1 MKRTIFTILLSI
13 CIYPVLMAQISD
25 SNTEA
30 INQYFQANINE
41 PAKASQL
48 TNQKSDR
55 NVGSNVEIV
64 QTGIENNIN
73 INSLQAGDEQ
83 VVTQAG
89 QKNNYEYYNYY
100 SKEDSSMQ
108 VNQEGT
114 LNSVQVFGENSLMKD
129 AKINQKS
136 DFKSIVVKNYTK

>member
-30 INQYFQANINE
+30 INQYFQVNVNQE
-41 PAKASQL
+41 ESVSPVK
-48 TNQKSDR
+48 QKSSLKE
-55 NVGSNVEIV
+55 GSYVEIA
-64 QTGIENNIN
+64 QTGTENNVN
-73 INSLQAGDEQ
+73 INSLQSGDEQ

-100 SKEDSSMQ
+100 SKENSNMQ

>member
-30 INQYFQANINE
+30 INQYFQVNVNQE
-41 PAKASQL
+41 ESVSPVK
-48 TNQKSDR
+48 QKSSLKE
-55 NVGSNVEIV
+55 GSYVEIA
-64 QTGIENNIN
+64 QTGTENNVN
-73 INSLQAGDEQ
+73 INSLQSGDEQ

-100 SKEDSSMQ
+100 SKENSNMQ

-136 DFKSIVVKNYTK
+136 DFKSIVVKNYSK

>member
-1 MKRTIFTILLSI
+1 MKRTIFIILFGLLT
-13 CIYPVLMAQISD
+13 YPVLMAQISD

-30 INQYFQANINE
+30 INQYFQVNVNQAESIS
-41 PAKASQL
+41 PVK
-48 TNQKSDR
+48 QKSSLKE
-55 NVGSNVEIV
+55 GSYVEIA
-64 QTGIENNIN
+64 QTGTENNVN
-73 INSLQAGDEQ
+73 INSLQSGDEQ

-100 SKEDSSMQ
+100 SKENSNMQ

>member
-30 INQYFQANINE
+30 INQYFQVNVNQE
-41 PAKASQL
+41 ESVSPVK
-48 TNQKSDR
+48 QKS
-55 NVGSNVEIV
+55 NLKEGSYVEIA
-64 QTGIENNIN
+64 QTGTENNVN
-73 INSLQAGDEQ
+73 INSLQSGDEQ

-100 SKEDSSMQ
+100 SKENSNMQ

-136 DFKSIVVKNYTK
+136 DFKSIVVKNYSK

>member
-1 MKRTIFTILLSI
+1 MKRTIFTILFGLLS
-13 CIYPVLMAQISD
+13 YPVLMAQFSD
-25 SNTEA
+25 SNTDA
-30 INQYFQANINE
+30 INQYFQVNVNETKVAKTANVKTN
-41 PAKASQL
+41 PKA
-48 TNQKSDR
+48 
-55 NVGSNVEIV
+55 GSYVEIV
-64 QTGIENNIN
+64 QTGVENNIN

-100 SKEDSSMQ
+100 SNENSNMQ

>member
-1 MKRTIFTILLSI
+1 MKRTIFTILFGLLS
-13 CIYPVLMAQISD
+13 YPVLMAQFSD
-25 SNTEA
+25 SNTEV
-30 INQYFQANINE
+30 INQYFQVSVNDTKSAQTASDNANS
-41 PAKASQL
+41 KA
-48 TNQKSDR
+48 
-55 NVGSNVEIV
+55 GAFVEIV

-73 INSLQAGDEQ
+73 INSLQSGDEQ
-83 VVTQAG
+83 VVTQSG

-100 SKEDSSMQ
+100 SNENSNMQ

>member
-1 MKRTIFTILLSI
+1 MKRTIFTILFGLLS
-13 CIYPVLMAQISD
+13 YPVLMAQFSD
-25 SNTEA
+25 SNTDA
-30 INQYFQANINE
+30 INQYFQVSVNE
-41 PAKASQL
+41 TKVAKTESVK
-48 TNQKSDR
+48 TNPKA
-55 NVGSNVEIV
+55 GSYVEIV
-64 QTGIENNIN
+64 QTGVENNIN

-100 SKEDSSMQ
+100 SNENSNMQ

>member
-30 INQYFQANINE
+30 INQYFQVNVNQAE
-41 PAKASQL
+41 SVSPVK
-48 TNQKSDR
+48 QKSSLKE
-55 NVGSNVEIV
+55 GSYVEIA
-64 QTGIENNIN
+64 QTGTENNVN
-73 INSLQAGDEQ
+73 INSLQSGDEQ

-100 SKEDSSMQ
+100 SKENSNMQ

-136 DFKSIVVKNYTK
+136 DFKSIVVKNYSK

>member
-1 MKRTIFTILLSI
+1 M
-13 CIYPVLMAQISD
+13 
-25 SNTEA
+25 
-30 INQYFQANINE
+30 
-41 PAKASQL
+41 
-48 TNQKSDR
+48 
-55 NVGSNVEIV
+55 
-64 QTGIENNIN
+64 
-73 INSLQAGDEQ
+73 
-83 VVTQAG
+83 TQAG

-100 SKEDSSMQ
+100 SNENSNMQ

>member
-1 MKRTIFTILLSI
+1 MKRTIFIILFGLLT
-13 CIYPVLMAQISD
+13 YPVLMAQISD

-30 INQYFQANINE
+30 INQYFQVNINE

>member
-1 MKRTIFTILLSI
+1 MKRTIFTILFGLLS
-13 CIYPVLMAQISD
+13 YPVLMAQFSD
-25 SNTEA
+25 SNTEV
-30 INQYFQANINE
+30 INQYFQVSVNDTKSAQTASDNTNS
-41 PAKASQL
+41 KA
-48 TNQKSDR
+48 
-55 NVGSNVEIV
+55 GAFVEIV
-64 QTGIENNIN
+64 QTGIENNID
-73 INSLQAGDEQ
+73 INSLQSGDEQ
-83 VVTQAG
+83 VVTQSG

-100 SKEDSSMQ
+100 SNENSNMQ

>member
-100 SKEDSSMQ
+100 SKENSNMQ

>member
-1 MKRTIFTILLSI
+1 MKKVIFTIVLGLF
-13 CIYPVLMAQISD
+13 CCPVLMSQISD
-25 SNTEA
+25 SNTEV
-30 INQYFQANINE
+30 INQYFQVSVNETKSNQTVSDEINH
-41 PAKASQL
+41 KA
-48 TNQKSDR
+48 
-55 NVGSNVEIV
+55 GSYVEIV
-64 QTGIENNIN
+64 QTGVENNIN

-89 QKNNYEYYNYY
+89 QRNNYEYYNYY
-100 SKEDSSMQ
+100 SNENSNMQ

>member
-30 INQYFQANINE
+30 INQYFQVNVNQAE
-41 PAKASQL
+41 SVSPVK
-48 TNQKSDR
+48 QKSSLKE
-55 NVGSNVEIV
+55 GSYVEIA
-64 QTGIENNIN
+64 QTGTENNVN
-73 INSLQAGDEQ
+73 INSLQSGDEQ

-136 DFKSIVVKNYTK
+136 DFKSIVVKNYSK

>member
-1 MKRTIFTILLSI
+1 MKKVIFTIVIGLF
-13 CIYPVLMAQISD
+13 CCPVLMSQISD
-25 SNTEA
+25 SNTEV
-30 INQYFQANINE
+30 INQYFQVSVNETKSNQTVSDKINH
-41 PAKASQL
+41 KA
-48 TNQKSDR
+48 
-55 NVGSNVEIV
+55 GSYVEIV
-64 QTGIENNIN
+64 QTGVENNIN

-100 SKEDSSMQ
+100 SNENSNMQ